1 MNISIEPTISKYN
14 ISVANDIIK
23 EFLIYKI
30 KMLTYPNKESITVP
44 LAEFEAE
51 IPKSALEKI

>member
-30 KMLTYPNKESITVP
+30 KMLTYPNKETITVP
-44 LAEFEAE
+44 LAEFETE
-51 IPKSALEKI
+51 IP